1 MKPVD
6 VKPNRYIYFNVENNG
21 KGSESLVDDD
31 VRISIYKSI
40 FAKVFILNK
49 SEVDFMIKKIK
60 NTVLRTCCVIQD
72 FNAKNCLNV
81 LRNKTNQREI
91 GTEK

>member
-60 NTVLRTCCVIQD
+60 NTVLRTYVIQD

-91 GTEK
+91 RTEK